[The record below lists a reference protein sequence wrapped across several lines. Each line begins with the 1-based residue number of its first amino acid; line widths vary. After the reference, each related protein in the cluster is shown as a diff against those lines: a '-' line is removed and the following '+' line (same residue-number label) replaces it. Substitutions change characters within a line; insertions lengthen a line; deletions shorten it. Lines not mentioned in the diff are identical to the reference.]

1 MSHVM
6 PPSWKSVDVRCRS
19 CGEKMTDN
27 SECPCKASIPISS
40 KKRPSFCS
48 GRPEKEKYSQKQTN
62 DRWPEVQTHNDSLW
76 RRDIALILLP
86 ILKDPGLI
94 SYFIDVLKSL
104 KQDYEEEKAMVFH
117 TSLRISKEERWS
129 RTAELSKQRKFHDM
143 NASVP
148 VTCTLPFDG
157 GMWRLSKQLLKYIR
171 YFKPNFI
178 IWGQQV
184 GGLAWTNG
192 PYTSAKL
199 RYKIRTVNLI
209 QEEINGFKIGT
220 GDRWHE
226 SPLQTFLGGM
236 YVSDIEYALEDY
248 EIMNDRIEEHLR
260 TPVHLLLTG
269 GEEGYGGLET
279 LRAVDTIY
287 E

>member
-1 MSHVM
+1 MSHVT
-6 PPSWKSVDVRCRS
+6 PPSWKADYVRCQS

-27 SECPCKASIPISS
+27 SVCHCKAYLPVSS
-40 KKRPSFCS
+40 KKKRTFCS
-48 GRPEKEKYSQKQTN
+48 GRSEKEKYKLKN
-62 DRWPEVQTHNDSLW
+62 RFHNNWPRIQTHNDSLW
-76 RRDIALILLP
+76 RRDIAIILLP

-94 SYFIDVLKSL
+94 SYFIDILKSL

-157 GMWRLSKQLLKYIR
+157 GMWRLSKQLVKNIR

-178 IWGQQV
+178 IWGQRV
-184 GGLAWTNG
+184 GDVATTGFDHG
-192 PYTSAKL
+192 PYTSATLKD
-199 RYKIRTVNLI
+199 KIKVVNLI
-209 QEEINGFKIGT
+209 QGERNGFKIGT
-220 GDRWHE
+220 VDRWQE
-226 SPLQTFLGGM
+226 SPLQTFLDGM
-236 YVSDIEYALEDY
+236 YVSDIEYALDDY
-248 EIMNDRIEEHLR
+248 ETMNDQIEEHLR

-269 GEEGYGGLET
+269 IGED

>member
-1 MSHVM
+1 MSHAM
-6 PPSWKSVDVRCRS
+6 PPSWKADYVRCNS
-19 CGEKMTDN
+19 CGEKIDY
-27 SECPCKASIPISS
+27 SDCPCKASKPISS
-40 KKRPSFCS
+40 KKKRTFCS
-48 GRPEKEKYSQKQTN
+48 GPAEKEKYKRKN
-62 DRWPEVQTHNDSLW
+62 RFNRNWPKIQTHNDSLW

-94 SYFIDVLKSL
+94 SYFIDILKSL
-104 KQDYEEEKAMVFH
+104 KRGYEEEKAIVFH
-117 TSLRISKEERWS
+117 TSLRISKKERWT
-129 RTAELSKQRKFHDM
+129 RTAELSKQRKFYDM

-157 GMWRLSKQLLKYIR
+157 GMWRLSKQLVENIR

-178 IWGQQV
+178 IWCSASV
-184 GGLAWTNG
+184 GFDHG

-199 RYKIRTVNLI
+199 KDKIRTVNLI
-209 QEEINGFKIGT
+209 QKERDGFHYHGT
-220 GDRWHE
+220 VDGWRE
-226 SPLQTFLGGM
+226 SPLQTFLDGM

-248 EIMNDRIEEHLR
+248 EIMNDQIEEHHR

-269 GEEGYGGLET
+269 VGEDI
-279 LRAVDTIY
+279 RAVDTIY